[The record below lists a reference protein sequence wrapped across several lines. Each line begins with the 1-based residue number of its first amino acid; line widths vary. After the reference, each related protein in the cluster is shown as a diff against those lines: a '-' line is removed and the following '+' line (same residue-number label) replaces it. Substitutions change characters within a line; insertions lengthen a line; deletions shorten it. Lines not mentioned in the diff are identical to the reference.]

1 MSSHEDMVVRE
12 YKICFLVTSDSILR
26 GEKADVIRNIV
37 DRIHEFCEGANLERY
52 EVVSNEPIEILRKF
66 TDMVSECDVIV
77 VTGGTGLSSRDK
89 TIETLSRF
97 AEKYIPGFGEL
108 FRYLSYKEI
117 GSRAV
122 LSRAS
127 AFTYMNRLVFLLPG
141 APQAVELALR
151 ELICS
156 MVPHG
161 LFELQR

>member
-1 MSSHEDMVVRE
+1 MSSHEDMVVKE
-12 YKICFLVTSDSILR
+12 YRICFLVTSDSILK
-26 GEKADVIRNIV
+26 GEKVDAIRDVV
-37 DRIHEFCEGANLERY
+37 TGLQDFCKGASLGRY
-52 EVVSNEPIEILRKF
+52 EVVGNEPNDILKKF
-66 TDMVSECDVIV
+66 IDMVNECDVIV

-97 AEKYIPGFGEL
+97 AEKHIPGFGEL

-117 GSRAV
+117 GPRAV

-156 MVPHG
+156 IAPHA
-161 LFELQR
+161 LFELRR